1 MSDTRG
7 MDESAVEE
15 LREVVGAS
23 LYLVSGEYLRRG
35 DDLQYNGQR
44 PGPGWHGH
52 GSFSRWLRVLGPNG
66 LSRLRLWKP
75 RWLDPKAKVTCHSRP
90 PDELGRVS
98 VCSLTFVLLLYGYLQ
113 AAQGAARHHAVLD
126 VLENA
131 VTRRTILRW
140 MPRACAR
147 AKEIQQAMRL
157 AVIER
162 SEPRPVERLFPRGLS
177 PPDSLGQRNWRDP
190 QAATILWR
198 GLAILITG
206 AVKLKVPAAILLA
219 EARGRSATPQS
230 PLLI

>member
-1 MSDTRG
+1 
-7 MDESAVEE
+7 MDDSAVEE
-15 LREVVGAS
+15 LREFVGAS
-23 LYLVSGEYLRRG
+23 LHLVSGEYRRRG
-35 DDLQYNGQR
+35 DDLQYDGQR

-66 LSRLRLWKP
+66 LSRVRLWKQ

-90 PDELGRVS
+90 PDDLGHVS
-98 VCSLTFVLLLYGYLQ
+98 VCSLTFVLLLHGFLQ

-126 VLENA
+126 VLEGA

-162 SEPRPVERLFPRGLS
+162 SEPRPVERLFVGGLS

-190 QAATILWR
+190 QAVTILWR

-206 AVKLKVPAAILLA
+206 AVELKVPAAILLA
-219 EARGRSATPQS
+219 EARGRSATPQN